1 MSEVKQTIKKSLHDK
16 ERFVLFLKHLF
27 DMLGKCDKQDEY
39 LAERDRILQFL
50 QKNVVNSDNSGKINC
65 EFDLKF
71 DGSRIDTL
79 KEKNK

>member
-1 MSEVKQTIKKSLHDK
+1 
-16 ERFVLFLKHLF
+16 
-27 DMLGKCDKQDEY
+27 MLGKCDKQDEY